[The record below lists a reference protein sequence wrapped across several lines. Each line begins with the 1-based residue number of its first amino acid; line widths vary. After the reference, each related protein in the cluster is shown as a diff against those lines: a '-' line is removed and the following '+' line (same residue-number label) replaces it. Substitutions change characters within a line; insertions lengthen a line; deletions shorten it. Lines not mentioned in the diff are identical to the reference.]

1 MSETSDT
8 TSLSDY
14 VQSTAKLIDSI
25 RVQVSLP
32 SNTPDQKKHFAVLLD
47 PYVTL
52 VGRYVAEIVAVAS
65 NSAERPVAT
74 TDSADVDASIA
85 TLAGYLV
92 QLQHAT
98 ATPQALSPAQTAT
111 IRSVLHLLGAITLSL
126 EQELHD
132 AIHVDSAM
140 HGEGPHP

>member
-1 MSETSDT
+1 MSATDDT

-32 SNTPDQKKHFAVLLD
+32 SNTPDQKQHFAILLA
-47 PYVTL
+47 PYVAL

-65 NSAERPVAT
+65 NSAERPAVAT
-74 TDSADVDASIA
+74 AAVDADTSFA
-85 TLAGYLV
+85 TLAAYLV

-98 ATPQALSPAQTAT
+98 ATPQALSAQQTAK
-111 IRSVLHLLGAITLSL
+111 IRSILHLLGAITLSL
-126 EQELHD
+126 EQELQNEM
-132 AIHVDSAM
+132 HVDSAM
-140 HGEGPHP
+140 HGEGQHR